1 MEAAIRTARAQPRM
15 AHLDFEVTW
24 APFQLD
30 ETLPEA
36 GESKMARYSRRFG
49 AQRMAGMI
57 DMMKKTGLAL
67 EPPVAFSYG
76 GLVSNTISSHV
87 VLEAALVEGGP
98 ALQDRVVERFFS
110 HCASKRVAHERARAA
125 PRPRRTRVSPP
136 GTSERLCHSPP
147 RRAFRSLPIRLREG
161 GQHRGPR
168 RAAAHGR
175 RRGHD

>member
-1 MEAAIRTARAQPRM
+1 MEAAIRAARAQPRT
-15 AHLDFEVTW
+15 AHLEFEVVW

-36 GESKMARYSRRFG
+36 GESKMARYSSRFG

-98 ALQDRVVERFFS
+98 PLQDRVIERFFS
-110 HCASKRVAHERARAA
+110 HCESKRAPASVRALLPPLTTKACVPLA
-125 PRPRRTRVSPP
+125 P
-136 GTSERLCHSPP
+136 
-147 RRAFRSLPIRLREG
+147 
-161 GQHRGPR
+161 
-168 RAAAHGR
+168 
-175 RRGHD
+175 